1 MAFNT
6 SRLAKDDSII
16 IVGAGIFG
24 LSTAIHLAQ
33 RGTLEPC
40 FSTNNHTRE
49 LFTLTLTVAML
60 RLPVCR
66 ASFPHPQFFLLTLR
80 TDINKIIRS
89 AYGSQ
94 TICQDLSF
102 EAIDEW
108 NAWTEELRRGGAAVP
123 PGMKSTDALWVN
135 NGDISCTDAD
145 VLPEFESSTIENME
159 KAGRGGTQL
168 VNTNPNHLRIA
179 EKKGFSPMMQP
190 FAKKLLGV
198 LDTTGGITLADK
210 ACRFAL
216 HKAKR
221 LGVRLVLD
229 PTAGKIVSTTQG
241 PGGRVT
247 GIITADGQTHKA
259 SLTILACGGWTP
271 SLVPALDGFAE
282 TTAGSVALFKIPDS
296 LRPRFA
302 PSRFPAWSFKIGD
315 GAEAGLYGFPVD
327 EDGLLKIGY
336 RGTKY
341 TNPRVQPDGRERSVP
356 VTRWSEGEQ
365 VLAAPA
371 KALEVIRRFTD
382 EYLPELTGLDVWM
395 TRLCWYTDSFDNH
408 FIIDRVPEAE
418 GLMVVTAGSGHAF
431 KYLPTIGRWV
441 VDIIEGK
448 GLDRPAVKAWR
459 WRSLGEGQTPV
470 NRLMEGSKGD
480 RALGNV
486 KLASDSRANARL

>member
-1 MAFNT
+1 MAPNT
-6 SRLAKDDSII
+6 SPLAKEDPII

-24 LSTAIHLAQ
+24 LSTAIHLAE
-33 RGTLEPC
+33 RGYTRVTLFDKQPYE
-40 FSTNNHTRE
+40 T
-49 LFTLTLTVAML
+49 TVYSYLDGCDA
-60 RLPVCR
+60 
-66 ASFPHPQFFLLTLR
+66 ASA
-80 TDINKIIRS
+80 DINKIIRS

-94 TICQDLSF
+94 TIYQDLSF
-102 EAIDEW
+102 EAIDGW
-108 NAWTEELRRGGAAVP
+108 NAWNEELRRGGPAVP
-123 PGMKSTDALWVN
+123 PGMKSTDALWIN
-135 NGDISCTDAD
+135 NGDLSCTDAN

-168 VNTNPNHLRIA
+168 VSTNPDHLRIA
-179 EKKGFSPMMQP
+179 EEKGLSPMMQP

-221 LGVRLVLD
+221 LGVCLVLD

-241 PGGRVT
+241 PGSSIT
-247 GIITADGQTHKA
+247 GITTADGQTHKA

-282 TTAGSVALFKIPDS
+282 TTAGSVTLFKIPDS

-302 PSRFPAWSFKIGD
+302 SSRFPAWSFKISD

-356 VTRWSEGEQ
+356 VTRWSE
-365 VLAAPA
+365 
-371 KALEVIRRFTD
+371 
-382 EYLPELTGLDVWM
+382 
-395 TRLCWYTDSFDNH
+395 
-408 FIIDRVPEAE
+408 
-418 GLMVVTAGSGHAF
+418 
-431 KYLPTIGRWV
+431 
-441 VDIIEGK
+441 
-448 GLDRPAVKAWR
+448 
-459 WRSLGEGQTPV
+459 
-470 NRLMEGSKGD
+470 
-480 RALGNV
+480 
-486 KLASDSRANARL
+486 